1 MYERLKFLSPSFS
14 QVKKKQVVPVQL
26 SSQELYPLTSLLRTK
41 QSQFCKKTKLIFGY
55 QIDVT
60 FNHQIAE

>member
-14 QVKKKQVVPVQL
+14 QVKKTSGTCTIKFSRVT
-26 SSQELYPLTSLLRTK
+26 PLNFLASYKAKPIL
-41 QSQFCKKTKLIFGY
+41 QKTKLIFGY